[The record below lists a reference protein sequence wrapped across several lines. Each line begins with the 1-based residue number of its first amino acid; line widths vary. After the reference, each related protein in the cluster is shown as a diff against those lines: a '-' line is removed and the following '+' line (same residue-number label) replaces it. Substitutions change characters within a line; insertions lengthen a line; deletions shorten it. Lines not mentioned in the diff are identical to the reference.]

1 MKTQPRTIIQTTKYN
16 ASCNHCVTLE
26 DDYCVPF
33 LKSKFLILT
42 LCHIFYLPTNSVI
55 FGEYDFVSSV
65 LGIKLRN

>member
-1 MKTQPRTIIQTTKYN
+1 MKTQPRAIIRTTKYN
-16 ASCNHCVTLE
+16 ASCNHGVTLE

-33 LKSKFLILT
+33 LKSKFLIPT
-42 LCHIFYLPTNSVI
+42 LFYLPTPSVI